1 MVGVVL
7 ATLLER
13 PILALAGAVP
23 TALGLVGYAVVTRKS
38 Q

>member
-7 ATLLER
+7 ATLVER

-23 TALGLVGYAVVTRKS
+23 TVLGLVGYAVVTRKTK
-38 Q
+38 